1 MVYCFE
7 RTFEILDLKVGEIG
21 NIQDP
26 QVKVFPLDE
35 NLNAWKIINLSP
47 KTWFYEGKII
57 INSNRGPNFELHLKK
72 KTSVY
77 SRRRMSEI
85 SLVEMQIIVNPLHI
99 VCDQL
104 NEL

>member
-72 KTSVY
+72 KNISVQQKANVGDKP
-77 SRRRMSEI
+77 SRNANNCKSA
-85 SLVEMQIIVNPLHI
+85 SYCL
-99 VCDQL
+99 
-104 NEL
+104 